1 MNIKLQIRL
10 RKVLLI
16 VFIWICIGVWISL
29 YDHLA
34 FYSEFSKGPD
44 YDYTL
49 NLSMAF
55 NTMAGLIG
63 GMLGG
68 TFLVF
73 YINEKYRER
82 SYGFTII
89 AVLVS
94 FILIVS
100 FITVVLGLIF
110 IPVISGMPLS
120 STEGMQKFLAYLTNP
135 LHFKNLMI
143 WGLVVSLTQLFL
155 QIDNKFGSGILFNFI
170 KGRYRKPRK
179 EERIFMFVDIKSS
192 TQIAERLGNQ
202 LYHEF
207 LKDFF
212 AHTTNAIIF
221 NKGQIYQYVGDE
233 VVISWPIENK
243 DENSRCITC
252 FFDMKK
258 SIEKRSAYYLEK
270 YGVVPEFKAGIHT
283 GVVIAGEI
291 GIIKRDITYSGDV
304 LNTTARIQSQ
314 CNALNAKIL
323 ISDDLSSKISLNSQY
338 RLQSVGNISLKGKG
352 KMLELF
358 VCLKTF
364 AFD

>member
-16 VFIWICIGVWISL
+16 VFIWISIGVWISV

-44 YDYTL
+44 DDYTL
-49 NLSMAF
+49 GLSMAF
-55 NTMAGLIG
+55 NAIAGMIG
-63 GMLGG
+63 GVLGG

-73 YINEKYRER
+73 YINEKYRDR
-82 SYGFTII
+82 SYGFTIM

-110 IPVISGMPLS
+110 IPMISGMPLS
-120 STEGMQKFLAYLTNP
+120 TAEGMQRFIAYLTNP

-143 WGLVVSLTQLFL
+143 WGLVVALTQFFL
-155 QIDNKFGSGILFNFI
+155 QVDNKFGSGILFNFI

-179 EERIFMFVDIKSS
+179 EERIFMFADIKSS
-192 TQIAERLGNQ
+192 TQIAEILGNQ
-202 LYHEF
+202 RYHEF

-212 AHTTNAIIF
+212 AHTTNAIVY

-233 VVISWPIENK
+233 VVISWPLENE

-252 FFDMKK
+252 FFDMQK
-258 SIEKRSAYYLEK
+258 SIQKRSPYYLEK

-283 GVVIAGEI
+283 GEVIAGEI

-304 LNTTARIQSQ
+304 LNTTARIQSK
-314 CNALNAKIL
+314 CNALNSYLL
-323 ISDDLSSKISLNSQY
+323 ISNLVRSKIEMDPQLIVT
-338 RLQSVGNISLKGKG
+338 SVGQIALRGKG
-352 KMLELF
+352 TTLELF
-358 VCLKTF
+358 DISLHS
-364 AFD
+364 

>member
-10 RKVLLI
+10 KKVLVI
-16 VFIWICIGVWISL
+16 VLIWICIGVWVSL

-34 FYSEFSKGPD
+34 FNSEFSKGPD
-44 YDYTL
+44 EDYAL
-49 NLSMAF
+49 GLSIAF
-55 NTMAGLIG
+55 NAMAGLIG
-63 GMLGG
+63 GILGG

-73 YINEKYRER
+73 YINEKYRDR

-89 AVLVS
+89 AVLGS
-94 FILIVS
+94 FIFIVF

-110 IPVISGMPLS
+110 IPMISGMPLS
-120 STEGMQKFLAYLTNP
+120 SPEGMQRFLDYLTNP

-143 WGLVVSLTQLFL
+143 WGLIVALTQLFL
-155 QIDNKFGSGILFNFI
+155 QVDNKFGSGVLFNFI

-179 EERIFMFVDIKSS
+179 EERIFKFVDIKSS
-192 TQIAERLGNQ
+192 TQIAEKLGNE

-212 AHTTNAIIF
+212 AHITNAIIF

-233 VVISWPIENK
+233 VVISWPLQSKN
-243 DENSRCITC
+243 ENSRCITC

-258 SIEKRSAYYLEK
+258 SIQKRSTYYLEK

-283 GVVIAGEI
+283 GEVIAGEI

-304 LNTTARIQSQ
+304 LNTTARIQGQ
-314 CNALNAKIL
+314 CNALKSLLL
-323 ISDDLSSKISLNSQY
+323 ISNLVRTKIDLDSL
-338 RLQSVGNISLKGKG
+338 LHVTSVGEIALRGKG
-352 KMLELF
+352 TTVELF
-358 VCLKTF
+358 DVSLQNSS
-364 AFD
+364 

>member
-44 YDYTL
+44 DDYAL
-49 NLSMAF
+49 GLSMAF
-55 NTMAGLIG
+55 NTMAGMIG

-73 YINEKYRER
+73 YINEKYRDR

-110 IPVISGMPLS
+110 IPMISGMPLS
-120 STEGMQKFLAYLTNP
+120 SAEGMQRFLAYLTNP

-143 WGLVVSLTQLFL
+143 WGLVVALTQLFL
-155 QIDNKFGSGILFNFI
+155 QVDNKFGSGILFNFI

-192 TQIAERLGNQ
+192 TQIAEILGNQ

-233 VVISWPIENK
+233 VVISWPLENK
-243 DENSRCITC
+243 DENSRCISC
-252 FFDMKK
+252 FFDMKG
-258 SIEKRSAYYLEK
+258 SIQKRSSYYLEK

-283 GVVIAGEI
+283 GEVIAGEI

-314 CNALNAKIL
+314 CNALKSLLL
-323 ISDDLSSKISLNSQY
+323 ISNLVRNKIDLNPLFDVT
-338 RLQSVGNISLKGKG
+338 SVGEIALRGKG
-352 KMLELF
+352 TTVELF
-358 VCLKTF
+358 DVSLRIRT
-364 AFD
+364 